1 MKNKTK
7 LHRPTRQPRRFPRAT
22 PTQPGAPLMPANHH
36 HDLLV
41 LCYYPGMPTRPDA
54 PVAA

>member
-7 LHRPTRQPRRFPRAT
+7 LHRPTRQPRRFPTQTNPTTPQKRA
-22 PTQPGAPLMPANHH
+22 GDRHEF
-36 HDLLV
+36 LV
-41 LCYYPGMPTRPDA
+41 LSYYPGMPAPQT